1 MTRRRRTAT
10 AVAALVGL
18 AAVAG
23 PAGGARAQAPEAAS
37 VTVDIL
43 DVPSPRTLLGVSFPT
58 PTSGWAV
65 GDQGVILATTD
76 GGATWREQASGV
88 PPMAPPGGCDRG
100 VGGEPIQSMCT
111 NVLWDVDFVDDT
123 TGWAVGSDGIVVHT
137 RDGGATWTRQEL
149 PPLDSIPGL
158 GPGPGGTDLRAP
170 HWESLTAVSFTDSRA
185 GTVVGPGG
193 TILTTAD
200 GGITWQWRGDRR
212 FGGLMGLAFGDRQHG
227 QAVGLAV
234 TGLTPYISVVTAD
247 GGATWE
253 IRQPPSRTSVSN
265 ANFSGVAAL
274 DARRAVIAGNAG
286 RILATADG
294 GLTWVV
300 QRGDTTET
308 FQDIAFG
315 DDRRGL
321 AVGSADF
328 SGSPR
333 ASIAVTV
340 DGGETWAPRLVDG
353 LILWGVDFATP
364 TTAYAVGC
372 AHQVEVVVDGYRY
385 QPCGQSLIAR
395 ITLPAGAYQVPVR
408 VPATASGVQ
417 VLLATDRDGN
427 VARAA
432 FEVTGAA
439 TSPAAP
445 AAARPAGPD
454 PIRIGSAILAL
465 GLMAAV
471 PFAAGLLLWRRPALA
486 EARVRREP

>member
-88 PPMAPPGGCDRG
+88 PPLAPPRGCDRG
-100 VGGEPIQSMCT
+100 VDGQPVQSTCT
-111 NVLWDVDFVDDT
+111 NVLFDVAFVDAT

-137 RDGGATWTRQEL
+137 GDGGATWSRQEL

-170 HWESLTAVSFTDSRA
+170 HWETLTSVSFTDSRA

-200 GGITWQWRGDRR
+200 GGATWQWRGDRR
-212 FGGLMGLAFGDRQHG
+212 YGGLMGVSFADRHHG

-234 TGLTPYISVVTAD
+234 TGLTPFISVATAD
-247 GGATWE
+247 GGATWHV
-253 IRQPPSRTSVSN
+253 RQPPARTRVSN
-265 ANFSGVAAL
+265 ANFSGVAFL
-274 DARRAVIAGNAG
+274 DDQRGYVAGDFG
-286 RILATADG
+286 RILATADA

-300 QRGDTTET
+300 QRGDTTES

-321 AVGSADF
+321 AVGSTDF

-340 DGGETWAPRLVDG
+340 DGGETWAPRLLDG
-353 LILWGVDFATP
+353 LILWDVDFATP

-372 AHQVEVVVDGYRY
+372 TRQERIDLDDGPRW
-385 QPCGQSLIAR
+385 PCAQSLIAR
-395 ITLPAGAYQVPVR
+395 ITFPEGAAGGGGRGGAGA
-408 VPATASGVQ
+408 SGGAGDLAADGGSGLS
-417 VLLATDRDGN
+417 LLLWVGGGALALVVAAAL
-427 VARAA
+427 VAR
-432 FEVTGAA
+432 
-439 TSPAAP
+439 
-445 AAARPAGPD
+445 RPAG
-454 PIRIGSAILAL
+454 
-465 GLMAAV
+465 
-471 PFAAGLLLWRRPALA
+471 RRD
-486 EARVRREP
+486 